1 MPIKPYSINVRYPMG
16 EYFPIREYSDIRM
29 IVSQISLDLYE
40 HVTNLFNTRASVSI
54 ETKLYK

>member
-1 MPIKPYSINVRYPMG
+1 MG

-40 HVTNLFNTRASVSI
+40 HVTNLFNTRASVSN
-54 ETKLYK
+54 ETKLYKWKIRVYII